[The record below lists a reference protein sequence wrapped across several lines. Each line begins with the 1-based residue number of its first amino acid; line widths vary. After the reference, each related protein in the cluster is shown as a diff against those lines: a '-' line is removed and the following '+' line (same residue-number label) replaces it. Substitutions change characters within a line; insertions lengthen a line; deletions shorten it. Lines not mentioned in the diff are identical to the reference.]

1 MKVITTQTRAVPHTP
16 AERSKVSA
24 CSLLRVDESNIVLT
38 ASYPPHYRGGSGY
51 HGILSVDEELSTSAG
66 FGRVSPLNCPMA
78 SEFRIS
84 RGLVFLS
91 EDETKDEHRG

>member
-1 MKVITTQTRAVPHTP
+1 MKVITTQASAVPHAP
-16 AERSKVSA
+16 VERSKVSA

-66 FGRVSPLNCPMA
+66 FGRVSPSTVPWLLS
-78 SEFRIS
+78 SEYLAAWYFS
-84 RGLVFLS
+84 L
-91 EDETKDEHRG
+91 KMK